1 MSELQYVFGNPRRK
15 TARKPPAKKE
25 TYRRNPFTW
34 GSDEHES
41 SSKSGKASAGTPSK
55 WAVPSGE
62 RGVISHYSPDS
73 GREARE
79 AQLEALA
86 KKKEA
91 EQKKLRSLQA
101 EKFRRGSTLGAKA
114 SAPKRYGS
122 RVEAAMRGTGEFA
135 DPVSFRNFESA
146 DAASAWLHGDDWSKD
161 RAKGARA
168 SAVSKQSA
176 KTNVDQ
182 GWETR
187 RQIAEERK
195 RKPTPTHTS
204 VPAHTASRSEKGL
217 MAFTPSGPQTSLG
230 RDAEGRTR
238 AEFNN
243 DAKKAGGFWSIRHK
257 AFVMPDHPDYASV
270 AGSITA
276 AGKARNKSTQARRG
290 RVAPEFFPG
299 EPTEERREGR
309 TLSALAPVQTP
320 DSQGGT
326 MATKKK
332 ATRKSAK
339 KSTRKSAKKST
350 RKSAKKSTRKTAKKS
365 TRKTARKTATK
376 AVRKTAKKK
385 PARKTAAAAPEK
397 APRRKAKKSR
407 SKSRAGF
414 KPFAGSAKNAIEIS
428 KGQVVKMNGK
438 LYKRNPIGSSMLPV
452 GANVVER
459 TLGMSMMEMGALLA
473 AGGSYSAINGILSRL
488 PILNKVKA
496 TLDNT
501 PGVKIVSSS
510 ILPMVAGVLLKKY
523 LGRNRMADAFGS
535 ALILTSI
542 SGIGVSALSPLINKT
557 AGGLSGVDYT
567 PYAGIPQGLEG
578 VDYTPYNGIP
588 DGLEGA
594 DFGNDY
600 ELGAA
605 DFGESG
611 EGYEMGEEY
620 EMGDD
625 DEMGGVDYTPYGG
638 IPDGLEG
645 LDGDYAQAQ
654 MG

>member
-1 MSELQYVFGNPRRK
+1 
-15 TARKPPAKKE
+15 
-25 TYRRNPFTW
+25 
-34 GSDEHES
+34 
-41 SSKSGKASAGTPSK
+41 
-55 WAVPSGE
+55 
-62 RGVISHYSPDS
+62 
-73 GREARE
+73 
-79 AQLEALA
+79 
-86 KKKEA
+86 
-91 EQKKLRSLQA
+91 
-101 EKFRRGSTLGAKA
+101 
-114 SAPKRYGS
+114 
-122 RVEAAMRGTGEFA
+122 
-135 DPVSFRNFESA
+135 
-146 DAASAWLHGDDWSKD
+146 
-161 RAKGARA
+161 
-168 SAVSKQSA
+168 
-176 KTNVDQ
+176 
-182 GWETR
+182 
-187 RQIAEERK
+187 
-195 RKPTPTHTS
+195 
-204 VPAHTASRSEKGL
+204 
-217 MAFTPSGPQTSLG
+217 
-230 RDAEGRTR
+230 
-238 AEFNN
+238 
-243 DAKKAGGFWSIRHK
+243 
-257 AFVMPDHPDYASV
+257 
-270 AGSITA
+270 
-276 AGKARNKSTQARRG
+276 
-290 RVAPEFFPG
+290 
-299 EPTEERREGR
+299 
-309 TLSALAPVQTP
+309 
-320 DSQGGT
+320 